1 MARKNLCPYK
11 DGEDNL
17 GKKGKAWGN
26 THTKNLYVTGEAE
39 VQTLTVGSEA
49 EVQKLTVGSEAEV
62 QTLTVGST
70 ATIPGYVKDVTKNGN
85 TITVTKGGGES
96 TTFNAGLNILA
107 RNKSYSVGDIA
118 YSPNLP
124 SYLYLECTTAG
135 TTGATEPDMSTLSGA
150 IVNDGTAKFSVKTVC
165 AKEYVDAKANDEGS
179 KWKKAYNN
187 LRERS
192 YPAKFNNDELTLL
205 ASNLGAGTIT
215 LSQPYTDFDGIYV
228 EYADDN
234 GTDSNSVYLS
244 SWEITRRIRTGKNWA
259 LFANRQYW
267 IISSSSIDKT
277 TIWNSGDKYE
287 NCYIRAI
294 YGVKFKEIT

>member
-39 VQTLTVGSEA
+39 VQ
-49 EVQKLTVGSEAEV
+49 KLTVGD
-62 QTLTVGST
+62 T

-135 TTGATEPDMSTLSGA
+135 TTGATEPDMSTLSAG
-150 IVNDGTAKFSVKTVC
+150 VMVDDGTAKFSVKTVC
-165 AKEYVDAKANDEGS
+165 AKEYVDAKASDEVAQ
-179 KWKKAYNN
+179 WKKAYNS
-187 LRERS
+187 LRKRS
-192 YPAKFNNDELTLL
+192 YPTEFDADELTLL
-205 ASNLGAGTIT
+205 ASDIGSGTIT
-215 LSQPYTDFDGIYV
+215 LSQPYTNFDGLLIDSATDSGDALYRHYISVPDLQNIIRYQRLARGRDATISLVNCGWYWQIYV
-228 EYADDN
+228 HDAK
-234 GTDSNSVYLS
+234 GFTPTTFP
-244 SWEITRRIRTGKNWA
+244 SWK
-259 LFANRQYW
+259 
-267 IISSSSIDKT
+267 
-277 TIWNSGDKYE
+277 E
-287 NCYIRAI
+287 NCLIKRL
-294 YGVKFKEIT
+294 YGVKFKDIT